1 MRASREDALSAVRR
15 IRPARGT
22 GVTPPFRVAL
32 CLRPALSQRMTGA
45 FLNAMGILIGGLF
58 GLALRKPLSLRTQVF
73 FRSALGA
80 GTIFFG
86 LQLVWLSVSGTFL
99 SVAKQI
105 FIAVLAVTLGFWTGK
120 LLHLQK
126 LSNRLG
132 RYAGS
137 LIVSA
142 QSDAPRRI
150 GGGFI
155 ACTIL
160 FCAAPLGLLGAVT
173 DGLPSQ
179 GGQFGC
185 FWLLAIKAVMD
196 GLAMTGFVKIFGW
209 PSAPSAFPVFAFLG
223 GITYACQ
230 FYAEPFLAAH
240 GLVDPVNAAAG
251 LIACAIALM
260 IFEVRRVE
268 LANFLPG
275 LAVAPLLAW
284 WLK

>member
-1 MRASREDALSAVRR
+1 
-15 IRPARGT
+15 
-22 GVTPPFRVAL
+22 
-32 CLRPALSQRMTGA
+32 
-45 FLNAMGILIGGLF
+45 MGILIGGLF
-58 GLALRKPLSLRTQVF
+58 GLALRQTLSLRTQIF

-80 GTIFFG
+80 STVFFG
-86 LQLVWLSVSGTFL
+86 LRLVWLSINGTFL
-99 SVAKQI
+99 SASKQM
-105 FIAVLAVTLGFWTGK
+105 FIAVLAVAMGFWIGK

-132 RYAGS
+132 RYAGG
-137 LIVSA
+137 LIASA
-142 QSDAPRRI
+142 QSDAPHKI

-160 FCAAPLGLLGAVT
+160 FCAAPLGLVGAVT
-173 DGLPSQ
+173 DGLPTQ

-196 GLAMTGFVKIFGW
+196 GLAMIGFVKIFGW
-209 PSAPSAFPVFAFLG
+209 PSALSAFPVYAFLG
-223 GITYACQ
+223 GITFACQ
-230 FYAEPFLAAH
+230 FWVKPFLEMH

-268 LANFLPG
+268 LANFLPA